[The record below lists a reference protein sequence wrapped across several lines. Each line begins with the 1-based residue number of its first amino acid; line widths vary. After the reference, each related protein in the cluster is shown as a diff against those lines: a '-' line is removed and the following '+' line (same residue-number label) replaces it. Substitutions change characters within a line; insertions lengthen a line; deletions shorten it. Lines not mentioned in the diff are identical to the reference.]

1 MQRIAMLGA
10 AVALA
15 VCGFALEGHAQAAN
29 TVCSPET
36 VNAPLP
42 LVYQSPTVLDDGR
55 VQFRICLPG
64 AAAVKL
70 VSSEMPGVPPGTFGK
85 DPGGQVM
92 TKDADGFWSTTLGP
106 VEPGTYRY
114 SFDVAGARVPDP
126 KAQVF
131 TQGFSGVSSI
141 LDVPGPQVAVQMF
154 DPNVRHGQVSV
165 IQYASKSLG
174 ITRRAHVYTPPGY
187 ERGGSLRY
195 PVLYLVHGAGD
206 TDDAWTTIGHANDIL
221 DNLIAVGKVKPMIVV
236 MPYGHTPPRAG
247 VNWWANTDFGN
258 DLLKDLIPYIDGNY
272 RTLATARDRAM
283 AGLSM
288 GGNHTIQFG
297 ITHPEIFQDIG
308 VFSMGLSDDE
318 RVKAYVTEYSANL
331 KRRAASPGL
340 LFYAI
345 GKDDF
350 LYPSVA
356 PTRKVLDQFKIKYT
370 YRESTGGHV
379 WKNWREYLVE
389 FLPQLFSGAQ
399 QPNDGENNHGDKE

>member
-1 MQRIAMLGA
+1 MKRIAMLGTMI
-10 AVALA
+10 ALS
-15 VCGFALEGHAQAAN
+15 VCGFSVEGRAQAMN
-29 TVCSPET
+29 TICSTET

-64 AAAVKL
+64 ATMVKL
-70 VSSEMPGVPPGTFGK
+70 ISSELPGVPPGSFGK
-85 DPGGQVM
+85 GPGGQEM
-92 TKDADGFWSTTLGP
+92 TRDDAGFWSTILGP

-114 SFDVAGARVPDP
+114 AFDVAGARVPDP
-126 KAQVF
+126 RAEVF
-131 TQGFSGVSSI
+131 SQGFSGVSSI
-141 LDVPGPQVAVQMF
+141 LDVNGPQVAVQMF
-154 DPNVRHGQVSV
+154 NPNVAHGQVSE
-165 IQYASKSLG
+165 IRYASKSLG

-187 ERGGSLRY
+187 ERGGSQRY

-206 TDDAWTTIGHANDIL
+206 SDDSWTTVGHANDIL
-221 DNLIAVGKVKPMIVV
+221 DNLIAAGKVKPMIVV
-236 MPYGHTPPRAG
+236 MPYGHTPPRNG

-258 DLLKDLIPYIDGNY
+258 DLLKDLIPFIDGNY
-272 RTLATARDRAM
+272 RTHAKARDRAM

-297 ITHPEIFQDIG
+297 ITHPEIFEDIG

-318 RVKAYVTEYSANL
+318 RVKAYVEEHSADL
-331 KRRAASPGL
+331 KRRAASSGV
-340 LFYAI
+340 LFYAM
-345 GKDDF
+345 GRDDF

-356 PTRKVLDQFKIKYT
+356 PTRKVLDQFNIKYT

-389 FLPQLFSGAQ
+389 FLPQLFSDTHQ
-399 QPNDGENNHGDKE
+399 SNHDSER